1 MEIQSLIGLIVK
13 IEVINIISVRLRTKP
28 GNFRAIFICRV
39 ESNQTVTLDLV
50 LVLLGFEI
58 ELVVLMLR
66 NWFGFGLDTTLS
78 WFYAMFYVGSHGSMR

>member
-28 GNFRAIFICRV
+28 STDFRAIFICRV
-39 ESNQTVTLDLV
+39 ESNQTITLDLV

-66 NWFGFGLDTTLS
+66 NWFDFGQDATLS
-78 WFYAMFYVGSHGSMR
+78 